1 MTQIQRLTALIKDE
15 ILRKKVDCMINGL
28 QIEGDYNK
36 LGLEESP
43 GGAFQHHSYKGGLL
57 QHMVS
62 VTRIASLLSELIEEV
77 YGGTLNKD
85 YVIAGTIL
93 HDIMK
98 CYTYTYDSKGGFTT
112 SELGEKIDH
121 LSLLVSEMYQREFP
135 IEVIHIVASHHGDV
149 SPVRPK
155 TVEALITSI
164 ADMADSELNRR
175 ILRAAEYLIRKTTG
189 KQTKISSSKEALE
202 IIHTKKTEGW
212 EGLSNYLNAKKVK

>member
-1 MTQIQRLTALIKDE
+1 MTQVQRLTALMKDE
-15 ILRKKVDCMINGL
+15 TLRKKVERMITDL

-36 LGLEESP
+36 LCLEESP

-57 QHMVS
+57 QHMIS
-62 VTRIASLLSELIEEV
+62 VTRIALLLSELVEQV

-85 YVIAGTIL
+85 HIIAGTIL

-98 CYTYTYDSKGGFTT
+98 SYTYTYDNKGGFTT

-121 LSLLVSEMYQREFP
+121 LSLLVSEMYKREFP
-135 IEVIHIVASHHGDV
+135 LEVIHIVASHHGDV

-164 ADMADSELNRR
+164 ADMTDSELNRR
-175 ILRAAEYLIRKTTG
+175 ILRAAEYLIRKTSG
-189 KQTKISSSKEALE
+189 KQTKISSSEEALK
-202 IIHTKKTEGW
+202 ILHTKKIEGW
-212 EGLSNYLNAKKVK
+212 EGLSKLRELKES